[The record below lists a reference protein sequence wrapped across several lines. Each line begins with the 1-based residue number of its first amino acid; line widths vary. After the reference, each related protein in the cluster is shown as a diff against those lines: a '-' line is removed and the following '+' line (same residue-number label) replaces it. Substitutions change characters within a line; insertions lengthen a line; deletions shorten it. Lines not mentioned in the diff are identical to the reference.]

1 MKYIFQMF
9 QNIFCDST
17 QISLEDYLWD
27 QKAVNTGN
35 PYLIKRDSMFF
46 ISACKRLLL
55 IIPLWLHMSYS
66 YKVRC
71 QDLWQHQKKSQVME
85 CESCLHRQITP
96 CSGSIKG
103 CKMIKLY
110 YTERSILS
118 PSGRKSG
125 IWLAG

>member
-55 IIPLWLHMSYS
+55 IIPL
-66 YKVRC
+66 
-71 QDLWQHQKKSQVME
+71 
-85 CESCLHRQITP
+85 
-96 CSGSIKG
+96 
-103 CKMIKLY
+103 
-110 YTERSILS
+110 
-118 PSGRKSG
+118 
-125 IWLAG
+125 